1 MFPREVSILLKISSP
16 GSERSR
22 ERFLV
27 YGPRASLT
35 KPGPAGRTGHDDW
48 PVQASVAVLVVAC
61 LHPVVA
67 SKLPNDVYL
76 ALWRACGAG

>member
-1 MFPREVSILLKISSP
+1 MCSP
-16 GSERSR
+16 
-22 ERFLV
+22 
-27 YGPRASLT
+27 SLT